1 MAWRVRYQHEDE
13 EPRTSS
19 FYKTRAAAL
28 GRCTKM
34 RAREQGRVYYEWWAE
49 ESLPASNWMSSSMA
63 GLLPVGAPHEAR
75 ITVTRPREYYIDTR
89 YMNDSTPLNLDTVQ
103 EVFRRTSYA
112 KDIEFRLMTPW
123 VRIESKRG

>member
-1 MAWRVRYQHEDE
+1 MAWRVCYRFEDRDD
-13 EPRTSS
+13 PVSWY
-19 FYKTRAAAL
+19 YKTRAAAL
-28 GRCTKM
+28 GQCTKH
-34 RAREQGRVYYEWWAE
+34 RYTDRNTNIEWWTE
-49 ESLPASNWMSSSMA
+49 ESLPASNWMSSSLA

-75 ITVTRPREYYIDTR
+75 ITVTRPENYFIYTEYS
-89 YMNDSTPLNLDTVQ
+89 NSVTPLNLDTVQ